1 MSKIYCFAER
11 IVAGGLKKLVSDSPH
26 SNIGFEKP
34 PAMPRNVPFCLLPI
48 FGDPGLH
55 TCLTINPFKPQQ
67 IMLLVFPSIIP
78 KLTMYL
84 VLLV

>member
-11 IVAGGLKKLVSDSPH
+11 IVAGGLKKLVLDSPH
-26 SNIGFEKP
+26 SNTVFEKP
-34 PAMPRNVPFCLLPI
+34 AMPKNVPFCLLPI
-48 FGDPGLH
+48 FGDLGLH